1 MFEKKKIDFLGL
13 IYYTKLKYIL
23 KCIIMKQSLC
33 YIVHNLKKELISV
46 NSRLED
52 LSDRI
57 QNFENIIHEKNNR
70 IRYLEVLSYG
80 AETNTM
86 SQLSLHPLSLQEHP
100 DIVQKK
106 TSL

>member
-1 MFEKKKIDFLGL
+1 
-13 IYYTKLKYIL
+13 
-23 KCIIMKQSLC
+23 MKQSLC

-52 LSDRI
+52 LSDRM

-70 IRYLEVLSYG
+70 IQYLEILSYG

-86 SQLSLHPLSLQEHP
+86 GQLSLQPLSLQEHP

-106 TSL
+106 TPL

>member
-1 MFEKKKIDFLGL
+1 
-13 IYYTKLKYIL
+13 
-23 KCIIMKQSLC
+23 MKQSLC

-52 LSDRI
+52 LSDRM

-70 IRYLEVLSYG
+70 IQYLEILSYG

-86 SQLSLHPLSLQEHP
+86 GQLSLQPLSLQEHP
-100 DIVQKK
+100 DIVQNK
-106 TSL
+106 TPL